1 MSTRTQ
7 IDPEFE
13 ELLAYIEANRG
24 FDFTGYKR
32 PSLVRRTRKRMQAL
46 AIDDYGAYLDHLESN
61 PDEFAELFDTILINV
76 TGFFREREPWEY
88 VQNVLLPRIL
98 ASKSPM
104 ETVRVWCPGAA
115 SGEEAYTAAMIFAE
129 VLGGKAPSRLRVY
142 ATDVDEDALNKGRL
156 ASYTSKEVE
165 DVPERYRRKYFERRG
180 ARYEVGPDLRRS
192 VIFGRHDLVQDA
204 PISRVD
210 FLICRNMLMYLNA
223 ETQDRV
229 LQKLNLALTD
239 DGYLFLGKSETLPT
253 RLHLFKPVDFKRRV
267 FQRVPRGELREGI
280 RAFAQPDAAGHEAP
294 ELLAAAGFEA
304 GAAAQLVVDRQGT
317 LMLANQHAR
326 ILFGLAS
333 SDVGRPLQ
341 DLEVSCHPAEL
352 RSVIQ
357 DAYAERRPVTVRD
370 VSWDGAAGS
379 RVFDLQATPLV
390 SRGGDVLGASV
401 TYVDVTRY
409 SALRDELERSKAA
422 LEQAYREVQSTNEEL
437 ETTNEEL
444 QSTNAELET
453 TNEELQATNAEL
465 ERMNEGLQ
473 STNAELETMNKELR
487 EQTSEL
493 NRVNAF
499 LETVLT
505 GLGAAVVV
513 LDGDFRVLAWN
524 ATAEAMWGLE
534 FEDVRD
540 RSFLGLDLGLP
551 IDALR
556 TNVGMCLKGT
566 GPNEVVLPAVDRRGQ
581 RIRCRLQCKPLP
593 EIAANRQG
601 VLLLLEQQPVGG
613 EE

>member
-46 AIDDYGAYLDHLESN
+46 AIDAYGAYLDYLESN

-76 TGFFREREPWEY
+76 TGFFRDGEPWEY

-98 ASKSPM
+98 ASKSPT

-115 SGEEAYTAAMIFAE
+115 SGEEAYTAAMVFAE
-129 VLGGKAPSRLRVY
+129 VLGDEARNRLKIY
-142 ATDVDEDALNKGRL
+142 ATDVDEAALNKGRL

-180 ARYEVGPDLRRS
+180 ARYDIDPDLRRN

-210 FLICRNMLMYLNA
+210 LLICRNTLMYLNA

-229 LQKLNLALTD
+229 LHNLNLALTD
-239 DGYLFLGKSETLPT
+239 DGYLFLGKSEMLT
-253 RLHLFKPVDFKRRV
+253 RPHLFTPVDLKRRV
-267 FQRVPRGELREGI
+267 FQRVARGELREGI
-280 RAFAQPDAAGHEAP
+280 RAFDHPDAAGHETP

-304 GAAAQLVVDRQGT
+304 GAAAQLVVDRKGT

-341 DLEVSCHPAEL
+341 DLEVSYRPAEL

-370 VSWDGAAGS
+370 VSWDGGSGS
-379 RVFDLQATPLV
+379 RVFEVQATPLV

-409 SALRDELERSKAA
+409 SALRDELERSKTA
-422 LEQAYREVQSTNEEL
+422 LEEAYREVQSTNEEL
-437 ETTNEEL
+437 ETMNEEL
-444 QSTNAELET
+444 QSTNTELET
-453 TNEELQATNAEL
+453 TNEELQSTNEEL
-465 ERMNEGLQ
+465 ETMNEELQ
-473 STNAELETMNKELR
+473 STNAELETMNKEFR

-499 LETVLT
+499 LETILT

-540 RSFLGLDLGLP
+540 RSFLGLDLGFP
-551 IDALR
+551 IDELR
-556 TNVGMCLKGT
+556 TNIGTCLKGA
-566 GPNEVVLPAVDRRGQ
+566 GPNEVMLSAVDRRGQ
-581 RIRCRLQCKPLP
+581 RIRCRVRCKPLP
-593 EIAANRQG
+593 EVAGNQQG
-601 VLLLLEQQPVGG
+601 VLLLLEEQQVGG